1 MWHNRQF
8 LPFLTRASVPNMKSF
23 ISKAGLAGL
32 AMSALI
38 PASAKALDETYNF
51 DYYCVG
57 SGALQACAS
66 VRIQSNGN
74 TLTMQVW
81 NLNGTMGGQ
90 HTMTAI
96 GLYHAHSDWTGTVNS
111 YSVDY
116 YPNAGS
122 PQPINTNQ
130 YWTAKKSTDVANL
143 AGVKAELAEGNV
155 SNSGII
161 GCTNPGGGGTKW
173 QTCTNG
179 QSSFPN
185 AAYVKFTFGLSNHF
199 SLQDLELR
207 WHSQQLVNGQSVKCD
222 TGGAGDYP
230 DCDGTFLAPEPGSL
244 VLMLS
249 GLGGLAGVAVVG
261 RRRRR
266 RIENI

>member
-1 MWHNRQF
+1 
-8 LPFLTRASVPNMKSF
+8 MKSL
-23 ISKAGLAGL
+23 IPKTALVALAI
-32 AMSALI
+32 SALA
-38 PASAKALDETYNF
+38 PASAKAINESYNF
-51 DYYCVG
+51 DYMCVG

-81 NLNGTMGGQ
+81 NLNGSIGGQ

-116 YPNAGS
+116 YPNFGS
-122 PQPINTNQ
+122 PEPINTNQ
-130 YWTAKKSTDVANL
+130 YWTAKKSNDVANL
-143 AGVKAELAEGNV
+143 AGVKAELAEGNS

-185 AAYVKFTFGLSNHF
+185 AAYVQFTFGLSNHF
-199 SLQDLELR
+199 SLEDLELR
-207 WHSQQLVNGQSVKCD
+207 WHSQQLINGNSVKCD

-230 DCDGTFLAPEPGSL
+230 ECGSIVLTPEPGSL
-244 VLMLS
+244 ALMVA
-249 GLGGLAGVAVVG
+249 GLGGFAFAGAAM
-261 RRRRR
+261 RRRRKDSTTL
-266 RIENI
+266 